1 MIFLKVLIFLIG
13 LLQANDSRH
22 TATVTLVS
30 VVFFYFRFFTNT
42 TIADCPPY
50 AAVSHRRSS
59 FPARR
64 CSCLERFA
72 APRHVGTISG
82 CPPQSPQDALLQA
95 LLSIMP
101 FRCCAC
107 EVTLVIV
114 GHINRFFTYLLTYLL
129 LPIHPLK

>member
-22 TATVTLVS
+22 TATVILVS

-42 TIADCPPY
+42 TIADCSSY

-59 FPARR
+59 FPGR
-64 CSCLERFA
+64 CCPCLERFA

-82 CPPQSPQDALLQA
+82 CLPQSPQDALLQA
-95 LLSIMP
+95 LLYIMP

-107 EVTLVIV
+107 EVTLVVV
-114 GHINRFFTYLLTYLL
+114 GHINRFFYLLTYLL
-129 LPIHPLK
+129 TLAYTP